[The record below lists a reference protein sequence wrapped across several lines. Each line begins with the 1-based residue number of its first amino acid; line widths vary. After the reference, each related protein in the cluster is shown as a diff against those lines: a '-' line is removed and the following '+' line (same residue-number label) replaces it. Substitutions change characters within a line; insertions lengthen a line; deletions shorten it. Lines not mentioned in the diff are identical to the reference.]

1 MVGAHF
7 LTNIIGGII
16 IAFLCF
22 KFINLFLDN
31 KFIYLKPKTLI
42 KINQNLFFCIFIV
55 LSLLAILL
63 TIGPGF
69 DIFFSSLFYRGDNQF
84 LLQSYYSITFFF
96 RDILLPKIL
105 DYSHTC

>member
-7 LTNIIGGII
+7 LTDIIGGVLV
-16 IAFLCF
+16 AFLCF

-42 KINQNLFFCIFIV
+42 KINQNLFFCIFII

-63 TIGPGF
+63 TI
-69 DIFFSSLFYRGDNQF
+69 
-84 LLQSYYSITFFF
+84 LLTD
-96 RDILLPKIL
+96 RTPLVDTKWDKHL
-105 DYSHTC
+105 